1 MKPRALYLAEIVEAI
16 NETEATGDERE
27 DLSTAFYLG
36 VRVGNIA
43 AVCSVY
49 TGGDAA
55 DVLDEAIAMA
65 THSELAALN

>member
-1 MKPRALYLAEIVEAI
+1 VKPRALYLAEIIEAI
-16 NETEATGDERE
+16 NGTEATGDEAE

-49 TGGDAA
+49 TGGDAE
-55 DVLDEAIAMA
+55 DVLNEAIAMA
-65 THSELAALN
+65 THDDLAAMN

>member
-16 NETEATGDERE
+16 NEAQDTGEGRS
-27 DLSTAFYLG
+27 LAASFALG
-36 VRVGNIA
+36 VRVGSIA
-43 AVCSVY
+43 TRCSVY

-65 THSELAALN
+65 THDELQAMN